1 MARPTSFRLSEEL
14 LERLE
19 QAAREGGE
27 STTALVAT
35 LLDEGLKTNDF
46 PGIVYRAGPAGRR
59 AGIVGGP
66 DVWEIVRDIRGAPGV
81 GQERLE
87 LVVEETGVPMV
98 QLLLAVNF
106 YTAHPD
112 EIDRRIELDERTAE
126 EVRRAIDLR
135 EQLLNS

>member
-27 STTALVAT
+27 STTSLVST
-35 LLDEGLKTNDF
+35 LLDEGLKANQF
-46 PGIVYRAGPAGRR
+46 PGIVYRSGPTGRR
-59 AGIVGGP
+59 AGLVRGP
-66 DVWEIVRDIRGAPGV
+66 DVWEIVRDLRSAPGV
-81 GQERLE
+81 GQERID
-87 LVVEETGVPMV
+87 LVVEETGVSRAGVM
-98 QLLLAVNF
+98 LAIDF
-106 YTAHPD
+106 YGAYPE
-112 EIDRRIELDERTAE
+112 EIDQRIELDERVAE